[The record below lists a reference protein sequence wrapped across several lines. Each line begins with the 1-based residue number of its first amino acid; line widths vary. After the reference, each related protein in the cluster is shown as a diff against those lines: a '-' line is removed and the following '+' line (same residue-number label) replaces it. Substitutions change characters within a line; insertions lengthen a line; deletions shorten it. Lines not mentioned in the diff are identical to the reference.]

1 MSLSERS
8 RDDDAA
14 VSENVPGFHSGGDGG
29 GPLELDCDVVVVG
42 SGAGGAVVA
51 AELAESGLRVLV
63 LEEGPHV
70 RGPALGAMRP
80 SESMRR
86 VWRDGAFS
94 FALGLGDSPTINVT
108 MGRCVGGSSVLTGGV
123 CFRVPDSV
131 LTHWTRVLGLDDYT
145 PASMERYFTRVE
157 ERIHVEEV
165 PESMRSQGVRLF
177 AEGAKK
183 LGFEVKPMSR
193 NTIDCKGCGRCNFGC
208 PHGAKRSVDLSYL
221 PRAVEHGAEVFS
233 DCLVE
238 RIVMKGTH
246 AVGVEGYVLDA
257 RGKRTHE
264 LTVHARAVV
273 VAAGAWHTPLLLR
286 DSGLGNPEVVGR
298 RLTLH
303 PGFRVLARFDE
314 PVRGWRG
321 ALQSAWSDAF
331 EHEGVTL
338 TSLFVPVGVLGATMP
353 GIGPEHTEQAANI
366 DHLAMFGGI
375 IHDQGGGTVY
385 RGLGR
390 EPIVT
395 YRMSRKDRA
404 SVAKLVRT
412 MAKTFFAAGA
422 REVYLPILGLRGV
435 DADGLANAPL
445 ETVPAQ
451 NLECASQHP
460 LGSAQMGSTAEHSV
474 VDGDG
479 RVWGV
484 DGLYIADGSVLP
496 TSLGVNPQVSI
507 MSVATRVA
515 WRMRERHEV

>member
-1 MSLSERS
+1 VSGAEVDVALDEAARPGYRS
-8 RDDDAA
+8 GRDEGRA
-14 VSENVPGFHSGGDGG
+14 
-29 GPLELDCDVVVVG
+29 LELACDVVVVG
-42 SGAGGAVVA
+42 SGAGGAVAA
-51 AELAESGLRVLV
+51 AELAESGLSVVV
-63 LEEGPHV
+63 LEEGPRV
-70 RGPALGAMRP
+70 DGPALGAMRP

-86 VWRDGAFS
+86 VWRDGAFC

-123 CFRVPDSV
+123 CFRIPDAV
-131 LTHWTRVLGLDDYT
+131 LDHWTRVLGLSDYT
-145 PASMERYFTRVE
+145 PAAMERYFAHVE
-157 ERIHVEEV
+157 GRIHVEEV
-165 PESMRSQGVRLF
+165 PASMRSRGVELF
-177 AEGAKK
+177 AEGARR
-183 LGFEVKPMSR
+183 LGYAVKPMSR
-193 NTIDCKGCGRCNFGC
+193 NTVGCQGCGRCNFGC

-238 RIVMKGTH
+238 RIVTKGTR
-246 AVGVEGYVLDA
+246 AVGVEGRVLDA
-257 RGKRTHE
+257 DGHRTHA
-264 LTVHARAVV
+264 LAVRARAVV

-286 DSGLGNPEVVGR
+286 QSGLGNAEVVGH

-338 TSLFVPVGVLGATMP
+338 TSLFVPTGVLGATMP
-353 GIGPEHTEQAANI
+353 GVGPEHTRSAATI

-375 IHDQGGGTVY
+375 IHDEGGGTVH

-412 MAKTFFAAGA
+412 MANTFFAAGA
-422 REVYLPILGLRGV
+422 REVFLPILGLRGV
-435 DADGLANAPL
+435 DADHLAGVPL
-445 ETVPAQ
+445 ETVPARH
-451 NLECASQHP
+451 LECASQHP
-460 LGSAQMGSTAEHSV
+460 LGSAQMGSSAEHSV
-474 VDGDG
+474 TDGDG

-484 DGLYIADGSVLP
+484 DGLYVADGSVLP

>member
-1 MSLSERS
+1 MNAHHEARETPRGGLRS
-8 RDDDAA
+8 GR
-14 VSENVPGFHSGGDGG
+14 EEGGDV
-29 GPLELDCDVVVVG
+29 ELSCDVVVVG

-51 AELAESGLRVLV
+51 TELAESGLHVVV
-63 LEEGPHV
+63 LEEGPSV
-70 RGPALGAMRP
+70 SGAELGQMRP
-80 SESMRR
+80 SESMRA
-86 VWRDGAFS
+86 VWRDGAFT

-123 CFRVPDSV
+123 CFRVPDAV
-131 LTHWTRVLGLDDYT
+131 LAHWTRVLGLADYT
-145 PASMERYFTRVE
+145 PEGMDRYFSHVE
-157 ERIHVEEV
+157 QRIHVEEV
-165 PESMRSQGVRLF
+165 PASMRSHGVELF
-177 AEGAKK
+177 AIGAKK
-183 LGFEVKPMSR
+183 RGFEVEPMRR
-193 NTIDCKGCGRCNFGC
+193 NTEGCKGCGRCNFGC

-221 PRAVEHGAEVFS
+221 PRAVDHGAEVLS

-238 RIVMKGTH
+238 RIVMKG
-246 AVGVEGYVLDA
+246 ARAAGVEGRVLDA
-257 RGKRTHE
+257 RGGRTHA
-264 LTVHARAVV
+264 LRVHARAVV

-286 DSGLGNPEVVGR
+286 RSGLGNPEVVGH

-321 ALQSAWSDAF
+321 ALQSAWSGAF

-338 TSLFVPVGVLGATMP
+338 TSLFVPPGVLGATMP
-353 GIGPEHTEQAANI
+353 GVGPEHTRQAANI

-375 IHDQGGGTVY
+375 VHDQGGGTVH

-395 YRMSRKDRA
+395 YRMARRDRA

-412 MAKTFFAAGA
+412 IAETFFAAGA

-435 DADGLANAPL
+435 DADGLAAVPL

-451 NLECASQHP
+451 RLECASQHP
-460 LGSAQMGSTAEHSV
+460 LGSAQLGSPAEHAV

-484 DGLYIADGSVLP
+484 DGLYGADGSVLP
-496 TSLGVNPQVSI
+496 TSLGVNPQLAI

-515 WRMRERHEV
+515 WRMRERREV